1 MLKIKFLSLILG
13 ALVLMS
19 CTNEL
24 KVRINPTP
32 QKIEMQKKGVL
43 NIEKGFIVEG
53 ESEAVA
59 QSLMHLNVTVDGV
72 PVSIMIDKAI
82 AQADS
87 SLSMSGS
94 YILEVNKEGI
104 FISAYDMRG
113 AFYAIQTLKQLAV
126 ESEIPYMTITDY
138 PNMPYRGVVEGFYGT
153 PWSHETRVS
162 LLDFYG
168 KFKMN
173 SYLYG
178 PKDDPYHSSPYWRLP
193 YPEEEA
199 QKIKDLVEASTRNY
213 VDFIWAI
220 HPGKDIQWTE
230 SDYQKLYAKFESM
243 YDLGIRSF
251 ALFFD
256 DIEGIGTRPD
266 MQAQLLNRLHEEFVE
281 VKGDVSPL
289 IICPTDYTKLWA
301 NPAPDGYLALLGK
314 VLHPSIHVM
323 WTGDFVCGDITPE
336 TLDWVSE
343 RIKRP
348 SFIWWN
354 YPVTDYVRN
363 LILQGPVY
371 GLDSTATTATMAGFV
386 SNPMEHGE
394 ASKLALYGVADYTW
408 NIKGYEPMAN
418 WEAGLEELM
427 PAAKEAYRTF
437 AIHSCDTETGYRR
450 DESWETETFS
460 VEEYTQAQ
468 FDALMAEFKRIEAAP
483 ATIDSLC
490 TNRALANE
498 LRPWLVEFE
507 KLGIRGQKTLE
518 LIKLYEAGEY
528 EKFWNLFE
536 ENRMNFDEQAAY
548 LAHKSGTLKLQ
559 PFIENATDAL
569 ANKYYSTVS
578 GTPLAVR
585 KAIGTFANLA
595 TIQVKPMFDGDKNSF
610 YTSGDA
616 QKDGSWIGMD
626 LGEVTDVKTIIINQG
641 RNVPNDVDY
650 FDMARLEYSLD
661 GENWQLLRDEING
674 VYDVIWEGTPVQA
687 RYVRLARND
696 ASERQNWVA
705 VRSFEVNPVKR
716 DASIYTN
723 VERLVNNRVTT
734 FKDQIVV
741 KRVLEVI
748 TLNPGEYVGV
758 ELPYIATVTNI
769 ETQFNAPLT
778 AEYSQDGMK
787 WSTTPAPCR
796 YIRYINNTASAVGM
810 KMDKFDLTADL
821 SGANGTENVF
831 DKNFETT
838 YTPTEE
844 ATIILPEGVKECTIL
859 MRSANGVKVKQLS
872 EAGEELAMG
881 EATSLY
887 YSFAPVAD
895 VKKIAI
901 SGNPEICEIVYKY

>member
-1 MLKIKFLSLILG
+1 MLKINFLSLMLG

-32 QKIEMQKKGVL
+32 QKIEMQKKGAL

-59 QSLMHLNVTVDGV
+59 QSLMHLNVAQNGV

-82 AQADS
+82 AETDS
-87 SLSMSGS
+87 ALNMSGS
-94 YILEVNKEGI
+94 YIFDVNKEGI

-113 AFYAIQTLKQLAV
+113 AFYAIQTLKQLAE
-126 ESEIPYMTITDY
+126 ESEIPFMTITDY
-138 PNMPYRGVVEGFYGT
+138 PDMPYRGVVEGFYGT

-199 QKIKDLVEASTRNY
+199 KKIKDLVEASTRNY

-427 PAAKEAYRTF
+427 PSAKEAYRTF

-460 VEEYTQAQ
+460 VDEYTQAQ
-468 FDALMAEFKRIEAAP
+468 FDALMAEFKRIETAP

-490 TNRALANE
+490 ENRALANE

-507 KLGIRGQKTLE
+507 KLGVRGQKALE

-536 ENRMNFDEQAAY
+536 DNRMDFEEQAAY

-758 ELPYIATVTNI
+758 ELPYIATITNVDA
-769 ETQFNAPLT
+769 QFNAPLT

-796 YIRYINNTASAVGM
+796 YIRYINNSASAVGM
-810 KMDKFDLTADL
+810 KMDKFNLTADL

-838 YTPTEE
+838 DPPTEE
-844 ATIILPEGVKECTIL
+844 ATIILPDGVKECTIL

-872 EAGEELAMG
+872 ATGEELAMG

-887 YSFAPVAD
+887 YSFAPSAD

>member
-1 MLKIKFLSLILG
+1 MLKIKILSLVMCAILF
-13 ALVLMS
+13 VS
-19 CTNEL
+19 CSAEL

-32 QKIEMQKKGVL
+32 QKIELAKKGSL
-43 NIEKGFIVEG
+43 NVAKGFAPEG
-53 ESEAVA
+53 ESESVA
-59 QSLMHLNVTVDGV
+59 QSLLHLNITEVGQ
-72 PVSIMIDKAI
+72 PLSIMIDKAI
-82 AQADS
+82 AQTDS
-87 SLSMSGS
+87 SLNISGA
-94 YILEVNKEGI
+94 YILDINKDGV
-104 FISAYDMRG
+104 FISAYDERG
-113 AFYAIQTLKQLAV
+113 AFYAIQTLKQLSV
-126 ESEIPYMTITDY
+126 ENEIPYMTITDY

-193 YPEEEA
+193 YPEAEA
-199 QKIKDLVEASTRNY
+199 QKIKELVGASKRNY

-230 SDYQKLYAKFESM
+230 SDYQKLYAKFEAM

-266 MQAQLLNRLHEEFVE
+266 MQAQLLNRLHTEFVE
-281 VKGDVSPL
+281 VKGDVAPL

-408 NIKGYEPMAN
+408 NIKAYEPMAN

-427 PAAKEAYRTF
+427 PSAKEAYRTF

-460 VEEYTQAQ
+460 VDEYTQEQ
-468 FDALMAEFKRIEAAP
+468 YDALMAEFKRIESAP
-483 ATIDSLC
+483 ATIDSFC
-490 TNRALANE
+490 SNRALAEE

-507 KLGIRGQKTLE
+507 KLGVRGQNTLS

-536 ENRMNFDEQAAY
+536 ENRMDFDEQAAY

-578 GTPLAVR
+578 GTPLPVR

-616 QKDGSWIGMD
+616 QKDGSWFGMD

-661 GENWQLLRDEING
+661 GENWTLLRDEING
-674 VYDVIWEGTPVQA
+674 VYDIVWEGAAVQA

-748 TLNPGEYVGV
+748 TLAPGEYVGV
-758 ELPYIATVTNI
+758 ELPYIATVTNVDV
-769 ETQFNAPLT
+769 QFNATLT
-778 AEYSQDGMK
+778 AEYSQDGEK
-787 WSTTPAPCR
+787 WSTVAMPCR
-796 YIRYINNTASAVGM
+796 YIRYINNGTASVGM
-810 KMDKFDLTADL
+810 KMDKFDITADL

-872 EAGEELAMG
+872 ATGEELAVA
-881 EATSLY
+881 EVTSLY
-887 YSFAPVAD
+887 YTFAPTAE

-901 SGNPEICEIVYKY
+901 SGNPEICEIVYKK

>member
-1 MLKIKFLSLILG
+1 MLKIKFLSVLLSALFLIG
-13 ALVLMS
+13 CSAES
-19 CTNEL
+19 E
-24 KVRINPTP
+24 VRINPTP
-32 QKIEMQKKGVL
+32 QKIEKTKSCAL
-43 NIEKGFIVEG
+43 NVAKGFRTEG
-53 ESEAVA
+53 DSESVA
-59 QSLMHLNVTVDGV
+59 QSLLHLNISEEGV
-72 PVSIMIDKAI
+72 PMSIIIDKDI
-82 AQADS
+82 ALSDS
-87 SLSMSGS
+87 VLAKSGA
-94 YILEVNKEGI
+94 YVLEINKEGVV
-104 FISAYDMRG
+104 ISAYDNRG

-126 ESEIPYMTITDY
+126 ETEIPCMKITDY
-138 PNMPYRGVVEGFYGT
+138 PDMPYRGVVEGFYGT

-199 QKIKDLVEASTRNY
+199 KKIKELVEASNRNY

-230 SDYQKLYAKFESM
+230 SDYKKLYQKFESM

-256 DIEGIGTRPD
+256 DIEGIGTNPA
-266 MQAQLLNRLHEEFVE
+266 MQAKLLNRLHTEFVE
-281 VKGDVSPL
+281 VKGDVAPL

-408 NIKGYEPMAN
+408 NIKGYKPMEN
-418 WEAGLEELM
+418 WENGLKELM
-427 PAAKEAYRTF
+427 PAAKDAYRTF

-450 DESWETETFS
+450 DESWESVTFT
-460 VEEYTQAQ
+460 VDDYTQPQ
-468 FDALMAEFKRIEAAP
+468 YDALMTEFKKIEAAP
-483 ATIDSLC
+483 ALIDSFC

-507 KLGIRGQKTLE
+507 KLGIRGQKALE
-518 LIKLYEAGEY
+518 LIKLYEAGEL

-536 ENRMNFDEQAAY
+536 ENRMTPEEQAAY

-559 PFIENATDAL
+559 PFIENTTDAL

-578 GTPLAVR
+578 GTSLPVR

-595 TIQVKPMFDGDKNSF
+595 TTQVKPMFDGDKNSF

-616 QKDGSWIGMD
+616 QKSGSWFGID
-626 LGEVTDVKTIIINQG
+626 LGEVTDVKTVIINQG

-661 GENWQLLRDEING
+661 GENWQLLRDNING
-674 VYDVIWEGTPVQA
+674 VYDIVWEGTAVKAQ
-687 RYVRLARND
+687 YIRLARND
-696 ASERQNWVA
+696 ESKRQNWVA

-723 VERLVNNRVTT
+723 MSRLANNRVTT

-741 KRVLEVI
+741 KRVLEFI
-748 TLNPGEYVGV
+748 TMQPGDYVGV
-758 ELPYIATVTNI
+758 ELPYIAAITNVDAK
-769 ETQFNAPLT
+769 FNASLA
-778 AEYSQDGMK
+778 AEYSQDGVK
-787 WSTTPAPCR
+787 WSTTPMPCR
-796 YIRYINNTASAVGM
+796 YIRYINNTSAPISM

-821 SGANGTENVF
+821 SAANGTENVF

-838 YTPTEE
+838 YTPAEE
-844 ATIILPEGVKECTIL
+844 ALINLPEGVKECTIL
-859 MRSANGVKVKQLS
+859 MRSANGVVVKQLS
-872 EAGEELAMG
+872 DDGKELAKG

-887 YSFAPVAD
+887 YSFAPAAD
-895 VKKIAI
+895 IKKIAI

>member
-1 MLKIKFLSLILG
+1 MLKVKILSIALSALFLI
-13 ALVLMS
+13 S
-19 CTNEL
+19 CANEL
-24 KVRINPTP
+24 KVRINPNP
-32 QKIEMQKKGVL
+32 QKIEIAKKGTL
-43 NIEKGFIVEG
+43 KIDKGFKVEG
-53 ESEAVA
+53 NVA
-59 QSLMHLNVTVDGV
+59 EMVKSYLTVTQDGV
-72 PVSIMIDKAI
+72 PMSIIIDENL
-82 AQADS
+82 AQTETTLAK
-87 SLSMSGS
+87 SGA
-94 YILEVNKEGI
+94 YILNVSAEGI
-104 FISAYDMRG
+104 LITAYDERG
-113 AFYAIQTLKQLAV
+113 AFYAVQTLRQL
-126 ESEIPYMTITDY
+126 SEENTIPYMTITDY
-138 PNMPYRGVVEGFYGT
+138 PDMPYRGVVEGFYGN
-153 PWSHETRVS
+153 PWSHATRVS
-162 LLDFYG
+162 LIDFYG

-199 QKIKDLVEASTRNY
+199 QKIKELVEASKRNY

-230 SDYQKLYAKFESM
+230 SDYKKLYNKFEAM

-256 DIEGIGTRPD
+256 DISGIGTRPD
-266 MQAQLLNRLHEEFVE
+266 MQAQLLNRLHTEFVE
-281 VKGDVSPL
+281 VKGDVAPL

-336 TLDWVSE
+336 TLNWVSE

-408 NIKGYEPMAN
+408 NIKGYNPMCN

-437 AIHSCDTETGYRR
+437 AMHSCDTETGYRR
-450 DESWETETFS
+450 DESWEIQTFTIDN
-460 VEEYTQAQ
+460 YTQQ
-468 FDALMAEFKRIEAAP
+468 QYEALMAEFKRVEQAP
-483 ATIDSLC
+483 AIIDSLC
-490 TNRALANE
+490 ENRALANE

-507 KLGIRGQKTLE
+507 KLGIRGQKTLQ

-528 EKFWNLFE
+528 EKFWNLYE
-536 ENRMNFDEQAAY
+536 ENRMTDDEQAAY

-559 PFIENATDAL
+559 PFIDDANDAL
-569 ANKYYSTVS
+569 INKYVSTLS
-578 GTPLAVR
+578 GKPLPVR

-595 TIQVKPMFDGDKNSF
+595 TTQVKPMFDGDINSF

-616 QKDGSWIGMD
+616 QKDGSWFGID
-626 LGEVTDVKTIIINQG
+626 LGEVTDVKKVVINQG

-661 GENWQLLRDEING
+661 GENWQILRDNING
-674 VYDVIWEGTPVQA
+674 VYDVVWEGIPVQA
-687 RYVRLARND
+687 QYVRLARLD
-696 ASERQNWVA
+696 DSSRENWVA

-716 DASIYTN
+716 EAAIYTN
-723 VERLVNNRVTT
+723 MPRLASNRVTT
-734 FKDQIVV
+734 FKDQITV
-741 KRVLEVI
+741 KRILEYI
-748 TLNPGEYVGV
+748 DMNPGEYVGI
-758 ELPYIATVTNI
+758 ELPYIAAITAIDAN
-769 ETQFNAPLT
+769 FNANLT
-778 AEYSQDGMK
+778 VEYSQDGEK
-787 WSTTPAPCR
+787 WSTTPSPCR
-796 YIRYINNTASAVGM
+796 YVRYINSTSAVVPM
-810 KMDKFDLTADL
+810 KMDKFDVTANL
-821 SGANGTENVF
+821 SGANGTENLF
-831 DKNFETT
+831 DGNLATT
-838 YTPTEE
+838 YKSEGTVEV
-844 ATIILPEGVKECTIL
+844 IIPDGVKECTIL
-859 MRSANGVKVKQLS
+859 MRSADGVEVVQLT
-872 EAGEELAMG
+872 EGGEELQKDVPA
-881 EATSLY
+881 SLY
-887 YSFAPVAD
+887 ISFAPQSGT
-895 VKKIAI
+895 KKLQLK
-901 SGNPEICEIVYKY
+901 GNKDICEIIYKY